1 MKRALIVVDYQND
14 FVTGSL
20 GFPEAHSLAGRIA
33 EKIAAYHQNGDD
45 VLFTMDTHT
54 LDYLQTQEGKHL
66 PISHCIKGTDGHA
79 LVSQV
84 AEQVQP
90 QDRFFEKDTFG
101 SAALLSFLQTQTYS
115 SIELVG
121 VVSSICVLSN
131 AVICKTALPEVPIQ
145 IDINCIA
152 APDPTLQNA
161 AIAVMKNLQMQIL
174 SETEETQ

>member
-20 GFPEAHSLAGRIA
+20 GFPEARPLAGRIA

-54 LDYLQTQEGKHL
+54 EDYLQTQEGQHL
-66 PISHCIKGTDGHA
+66 PVSHCIKGTDGHA
-79 LVSQV
+79 LVPQV
-84 AEQVQP
+84 AKQVQP
-90 QDRFFEKDTFG
+90 QDRFFEKNTFG
-101 SAALLSFLQTQTYS
+101 SAALLTFLQTQTYA

-131 AVICKTALPEVPIQ
+131 AVICKTALPEVPILV
-145 IDINCIA
+145 DEACIA
-152 APDPTLQNA
+152 APDPDLQAA
-161 AIAVMKNLQMQIL
+161 AIAVLKNLQVQIL
-174 SETEETQ
+174 SETEELQ

>member
-20 GFPEAHSLAGRIA
+20 GFPEACPLAGRIA

-54 LDYLQTQEGKHL
+54 EDYLQTQEGQHL
-66 PISHCIKGTDGHA
+66 PVPHCIKGTDGHA
-79 LVSQV
+79 LVPQV
-84 AEQVQP
+84 AKQVHP
-90 QDRFFEKDTFG
+90 QDRFFEKNTFG
-101 SAALLSFLQTQTYS
+101 SAALLTFLQTQTYA

-131 AVICKTALPEVPIQ
+131 AVICKTALPEVPILV
-145 IDINCIA
+145 DEACIA
-152 APDPTLQNA
+152 APDSDLQAA
-161 AIAVMKNLQMQIL
+161 AIAVLKNLQVQIL
-174 SETEETQ
+174 SETEELQ